1 MSLNLIRDD
10 MTKYGDD
17 FGNNQFNRKFSKTT
31 FYPIFWV
38 NPKMIAVYPIFRM
51 LEAVKA

>member
-17 FGNNQFNRKFSKTT
+17 FGNNQFNRKLSKTT
-31 FYPIFWV
+31 LYQASMLAWGK
-38 NPKMIAVYPIFRM
+38 PKNDWRVSYF
-51 LEAVKA
+51 

>member
-17 FGNNQFNRKFSKTT
+17 FGNNQFNRKLSKTT
-31 FYPIFWV
+31 FYTIFWV
-38 NPKMIAVYPIFRM
+38 NPKMIAVYPMYRM